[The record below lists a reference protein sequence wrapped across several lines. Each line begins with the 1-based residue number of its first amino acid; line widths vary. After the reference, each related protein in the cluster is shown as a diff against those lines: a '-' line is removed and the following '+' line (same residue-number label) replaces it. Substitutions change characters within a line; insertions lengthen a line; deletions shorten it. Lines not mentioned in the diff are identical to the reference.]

1 MPKKMFNIAGVLTAL
16 LCMGCWAS
24 KRDQSILL
32 SRVDE
37 LQRIIFEQQSF
48 IKELR
53 HEVSDGLSRALC
65 TPEVGQLLEDV
76 KQECDTT
83 SAAQGAVCTTKQIR
97 PAVLGNDPERRGRF
111 LKMMSHIHHE
121 VIYLGADNDEI
132 VPEREQRLG
141 RVARSAL
148 LANTIFI
155 VVSSPESGEK
165 EAIRRA
171 ELITK
176 KLRQYKIP
184 GFKIWRWIYSFPAN
198 RADIEHQLDLP
209 GFGEPRE
216 LHRGVWVFRADC

>member
-1 MPKKMFNIAGVLTAL
+1 MLKQMLNTVGLLTSLFAMSCFAPKSEQNL
-16 LCMGCWAS
+16 L
-24 KRDQSILL
+24 I
-32 SRVDE
+32 SRIDE
-37 LQRIIFEQQSF
+37 LQKVVFEQQHI

-53 HEVSDGLSRALC
+53 NEVSDGLSRALC
-65 TPEVGQLLEDV
+65 TPEVSQLLEDV
-76 KQECDTT
+76 RHECDTT

-111 LKMMSHIHHE
+111 LKMMSRIHHE
-121 VIYLGADNDEI
+121 VIYLGADNEEI
-132 VPEREQRLG
+132 VPEREQRLS

-155 VVSSPESGEK
+155 VVSSPESGDK

-198 RADIEHQLDLP
+198 KSDIEHQLDLP